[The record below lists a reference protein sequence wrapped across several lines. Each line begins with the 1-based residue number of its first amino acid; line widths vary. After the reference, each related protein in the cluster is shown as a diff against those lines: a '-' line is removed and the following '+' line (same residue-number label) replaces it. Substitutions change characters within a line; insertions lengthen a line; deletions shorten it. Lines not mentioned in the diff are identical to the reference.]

1 MRSADREPIP
11 RRAFLALTVAGAASG
26 AAAALAA
33 CTPSSSP
40 RPSTAAS
47 TAAPTPGAASAPTVA
62 ATVTDGL
69 DTPWSIAFLPGGSAL
84 VSERGTGRIL
94 EVPAGGGTPREA
106 GRIAV
111 RTDTSEGGLLGLEL
125 SPRFADDSTVFA
137 YYTAAGGNRV
147 VALRWD
153 GRSVGGERVLVDG
166 IPAGTFHNGGRIK
179 VGPDGL
185 LYIGTGDATRQPN
198 AQDLGSLGG
207 KVLRVALDGSPAL
220 GNPFGT
226 RVYTYGRRNV
236 QGLAWD
242 SGGRLW
248 ASELG
253 PDRDDELNLLTP
265 GGQYGWPTVT
275 GARSVNGSI
284 PAVHVWPNTADASP
298 SALAIADDIAYVACL
313 RGERLWRLPLPA
325 PGAPVPGGGTL
336 PGAAEYFRG
345 QYGRLR
351 DVVRVPG
358 RRELWIATNEGTDS
372 RILAVAIP

>member
-1 MRSADREPIP
+1 V
-11 RRAFLALTVAGAASG
+11 LGTVAG
-26 AAAALAA
+26 
-33 CTPSSSP
+33 
-40 RPSTAAS
+40 
-47 TAAPTPGAASAPTVA
+47 
-62 ATVTDGL
+62 GL
-69 DTPWSIAFLPGGSAL
+69 DTPWAIAFLPGGSAL
-84 VSERGTGRIL
+84 VSERGSGRIL

-106 GRIAV
+106 GRISV

-125 SPRFADDSTVFA
+125 SPSFAEDSTLFA

-153 GRSVGGERVLVDG
+153 GRAAGGERVLVDG
-166 IPAGTFHNGGRIK
+166 IPVGTFHNGGRIK
-179 VGPDGL
+179 VGPDRL
-185 LYIGTGDATRQPN
+185 LYIGTGDATHQAN
-198 AQDLGSLGG
+198 SQDLNSLGG
-207 KVLRVALDGSPAL
+207 KVLRVSLDGSPAP
-220 GNPFGT
+220 GNPFGS
-226 RVYTYGRRNV
+226 RVYTYGHRNV

-265 GGQYGWPTVT
+265 GAQYGWPDVT
-275 GARSVNGSI
+275 GARSVNGSV

-298 SALAIADDIAYVACL
+298 SALAIVDDVAYVACL
-313 RGERLWRLPLPA
+313 HGERLWRLPLPA

-351 DVVRVPG
+351 DVVPVPEDARG
-358 RRELWIATNEGTDS
+358 GAGGARLWVATNEGSAS
-372 RILAVAIP
+372 RILALAV